1 VYNITEVFAYMPRKR
16 VTLLDR
22 AKADL
27 AIAELALKSGGDVII
42 DVAAYHCQQCVEKTV
57 KFLIQLQGDTFAPSH
72 ETDSYLEDLNDRAV
86 KERVRRIAFTIDAW
100 GNQILYHHSIISSKR
115 AVTEVLDICRELI
128 DAAEAGCPDVI
139 E

>member
-1 VYNITEVFAYMPRKR
+1 MPRKR

-27 AIAELALKSGGDVII
+27 AIAKLALESGGDDVIV

-72 ETDSYLEDLNDRAV
+72 ETDSYLEDLKNEAI
-86 KERVRRIAFTIDAW
+86 KEKVRRIAFTIDGW
-100 GNQILYHHSIISSKR
+100 SNQIRYHHSIISSKR

-128 DAAEAGCPDVI
+128 AAAEAGCPDVI
-139 E
+139 M